1 MKKTFPDIAV
11 DGTPQFM
18 AHGLIARRDVGIA
31 AETIGTIERHALR
44 SPGLLPTKHRIGIL
58 SNPRS
63 HRNRVRPA
71 TLPFDRPGF
80 DAMVRSPRKLPDLSR
95 ALLDFA
101 EAGIEL
107 LVVDGGDGTVR
118 DVLTCA
124 YPIFGANMPLLAVVP
139 SGKTNALA
147 LDLGL
152 PTDWTIVDAIEAAQR
167 GTVKTRRPVDILRG
181 GSSDPDLRG
190 FLFGAGAFVRATGL
204 AQRTHKAGAVNGLA
218 VGLSLAWGIAQ
229 TMFGGRDNEWRAG
242 ERMRIGVEGRPAMER
257 DFYILFGSTLE
268 RLPLNVKPFGRVRE
282 GLKMLAVDAPPSWMP
297 ISVPM
302 LLSGAGTDWLDRVGY
317 HRGDPASF
325 TLSLDGGFIL
335 DGELYA
341 GGDMTVRQGEPL
353 QFVTP

>member
-1 MKKTFPDIAV
+1 MKKTFSEIAV
-11 DGTPQFM
+11 DGTPQLM

-31 AETIGTIERHALR
+31 AETIGTIERRALR
-44 SPGLLPTKHRIGIL
+44 ARGIRAAKHRIGIL

-63 HRNRVRPA
+63 HRNRAHAFSPA
-71 TLPFDRPGF
+71 VDGLGF
-80 DAMVRSPRKLPDLSR
+80 DAMVRTPRKLPDLSR

-101 EAGIEL
+101 DAGIEVL
-107 LVVDGGDGTVR
+107 IVDGGDGTVR
-118 DVLTCA
+118 DALTCA
-124 YPIFGANMPLLAVVP
+124 YPIFGSAMPLLAVVP

-152 PTDWTIVDAIEAAQR
+152 PVDWTVSDAIEAAER
-167 GTVKTRRPVDILRG
+167 GRVKLRRPVDILRA
-181 GSSDPDLRG
+181 GSTDPDLRG

-204 AQRTHKAGAVNGLA
+204 AQRTHKAGAFNGLA
-218 VGLSLAWGIAQ
+218 VGLSLGWGIAQ

-242 ERMRIGVEGRPAMER
+242 ERMRIAVEGCPAMER

-268 RLPLNVKPFGRVRE
+268 RLPLNVKPFGAPRE
-282 GLKMLAVDAPPSWMP
+282 GLKMLAVDAPPALMP
-297 ISVPM
+297 LSVPT
-302 LLSGAGTDWLDRVGY
+302 LLSGASPGWLERAGY
-317 HRGDPASF
+317 HRGDPTSF

-353 QFVTP
+353 QFVIP